1 MVHPMCRAWLPYIAL
16 LAGAWCAAVP
26 ARAHASTPTVAIA
39 DLDNHTG
46 DASMDAAGAGVA
58 SVLISKFSKV
68 DALQVVE
75 RARLQELLAEM
86 DLAQAGVVDPATA
99 AEAGKVLGADYMVL
113 GSLFSIQLPA
123 ISVSLRVVDVESG
136 AVVAAEEVTGSIG
149 EGGEEF
155 FVLVDE
161 LSYLILDGLQV
172 RLASRDRIE
181 FSQIEVRRLQTVQ
194 VFGQALRALDRD
206 EADTAQDYLAQAMAL
221 EPGFTLAEETLEQL
235 SAEVAGRRTA
245 YAHRAIEEVHG
256 CWEQVQSAI
265 QAGARDPQPTV
276 ESLAAQGLQA
286 RMHLIR
292 GEFDTYFAVEEWR
305 IALTEE
311 LLAGVDLQES
321 YPDHDMAKAWRETV
335 QATGFK
341 EQASRT
347 FREPAFFPYEIRN
360 QIAEVMAILGRTD
373 EALALTIDTYQR
385 RGPRRNHFDDP
396 VHPAKFAERWGL
408 WDTVVLFEQQRL
420 RQRELA
426 GDAEGAHDVL
436 EDLDEALEEV
446 RDLRELRRGCQEVT
460 VRLAT
465 EPASIDLLRSEED
478 CLDQVKELPGGT
490 LAGYQAFLRRI
501 EAGYYEPVA
510 TDSDFRD
517 LAGGWRK
524 RADSLLDDAWYVER
538 RLQHL
543 LTYQQQVA
551 PRDDE
556 EAERYRQRLESF
568 IEGAYKR

>member
-1 MVHPMCRAWLPYIAL
+1 MVPVELRRWLTCLAVLAAL
-16 LAGAWCAAVP
+16 WCVSVP
-26 ARAHASTPTVAIA
+26 ARAQDPAPTVAIA

-86 DLAQAGVVDPATA
+86 DLARAGVVDPATA

-181 FSQIEVRRLQTVQ
+181 FSQIEVRQLETVQ
-194 VFGQALRALDRD
+194 VFGQALQALDRD
-206 EADTAQDYLAQAMAL
+206 EADAAQDYLTRAVAL
-221 EPGFTLAEETLEQL
+221 EPGFTLAEETLDRL
-235 SAEVAGRRTA
+235 AAEVAGRRTA

-265 QAGARDPQPTV
+265 QPGAGDPRPTI

-286 RMHLIR
+286 RLHLIR
-292 GEFDTYFAVEEWR
+292 GEFDAYFAVEERR

-311 LLAGVDLQES
+311 LLDSVDLDEA
-321 YPDHDMAKAWRETV
+321 YPDHEMTGAWRDTV

-347 FREPAFFPYEIRN
+347 FRNPAFYPYEIRN

-385 RGPRRNHFDDP
+385 RGPRRYHHDDP

-420 RQRELA
+420 RRRELA

-446 RDLRELRRGCQEVT
+446 RDLRELRRGCLEVNA
-460 VRLAT
+460 RLAT
-465 EPASIDLLRSEED
+465 EPISADLLRAEED
-478 CLDQVKELPGGT
+478 CLDEVREFPGGT
-490 LAGYQAFLRRI
+490 LAGYQAFLRRV
-501 EAGYYEPVA
+501 EAGYYATEV

-551 PRDDE
+551 PRDEE
-556 EAERYRQRLESF
+556 EAERYRERLESF
-568 IEGAYKR
+568 IEGAYRR